1 MFGGEV
7 NDARSGTTVS
17 RRVDHVGH
25 FSGARLA
32 ETTLTV

>member
-7 NDARSGTTVS
+7 HDARSGLTVS

-25 FSGARLA
+25 LNGARLA
-32 ETTLTV
+32 ETTRTV